1 MREPVRALS
10 PPARSLRASAT
21 SPAPA
26 VSVSR
31 GDRYA
36 SGDTTY
42 ALVLLGL
49 ILPQIALQA
58 IYFIP
63 DPIANDVKY
72 QGGAQPF
79 LVFGILTTALAVGS
93 HHPVPY
99 TGGAGF
105 L

>member
-1 MREPVRALS
+1 M
-10 PPARSLRASAT
+10 
-21 SPAPA
+21 
-26 VSVSR
+26 
-31 GDRYA
+31 
-36 SGDTTY
+36 
-42 ALVLLGL
+42 LLGL

-72 QGGAQPF
+72 QAGAQPF

-93 HHPVPY
+93 HNTVEFS
-99 TGGAGF
+99 GAGGF

>member
-1 MREPVRALS
+1 MSRSPSPLALTE
-10 PPARSLRASAT
+10 LRDRPSAT
-21 SPAPA
+21 SSHA
-26 VSVSR
+26 R
-31 GDRYA
+31 RRRERRYL

-42 ALVLLGL
+42 GLVLFGL

-93 HHPVPY
+93 HNPVEF
-99 TGGAGF
+99 TGGTGGF